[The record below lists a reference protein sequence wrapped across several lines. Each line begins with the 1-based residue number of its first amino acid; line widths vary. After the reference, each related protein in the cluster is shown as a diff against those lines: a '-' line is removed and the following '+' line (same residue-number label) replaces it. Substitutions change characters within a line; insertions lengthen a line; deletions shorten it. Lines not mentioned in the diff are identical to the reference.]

1 MQHRKKFVVL
11 FSVLALLVAVR
22 WSAPTFIENY
32 LNNHLLAEL
41 GDYRGSVD
49 DVSLTLWRGAMRVE
63 GLRIEKTVGRTWT
76 DFIVVPA
83 VDIAIAPGALFR
95 RIIRASVVVEAPVI
109 NFVDGDEQD
118 VQTGAGLRFEIEP
131 DPDAEPQFGF
141 ELEKLQVRNG
151 TIAFRN
157 FISDP
162 EVNLQLVDIHINGS
176 HLVVANESEKTGALE
191 LRARLLG
198 DSPLSVQARFD
209 PIDYRTFMLAAELS
223 LTDLSGLN
231 EFFEAYADLDFA
243 SGEGNMVLELQA
255 EDDMLTGYARPM
267 LENVEVIDWE
277 EGILEQLSEPFHLLR
292 EGALG
297 AILSVLTHPETGEV
311 ATEVE
316 FRGDVPE
323 TMDIDGWGAVF
334 TLMRNAFIESID
346 TDFEPETPLADEV
359 TGDVEEAEEDMS
371 EEEAGKNGEEE

>member
-1 MQHRKKFVVL
+1 MQHRKKLVVL
-11 FSVLALLVAVR
+11 FSVLALMVAVR

-32 LNNHLLAEL
+32 LNNNLLADL

-49 DVSLTLWRGAMRVE
+49 DVSLALWRGAMRVE
-63 GLRIEKTVGRTWT
+63 GVRIEKTAGRTWT

-95 RIIRASVVVEAPVI
+95 RIIRASVIVEDPII

-118 VQTGAGLRFEIEP
+118 VQTGAGLRFEVEP
-131 DPDAEPQFGF
+131 DPDAEPLFDF

-151 TIAFRN
+151 AIAFRN

-162 EVNLQLVDIHINGS
+162 EVNLQLLDININGH
-176 HLVVANESEKTGALE
+176 HLVVANEVEKTGALE
-191 LRARLLG
+191 LQARLLG
-198 DSPLSVQARFD
+198 DSPLSAQARFD

-311 ATEVE
+311 ATEVA
-316 FRGDVPE
+316 FSGDVPE

-334 TLMRNAFIESID
+334 TMMRNAFIESID

-359 TGDVEEAEEDMS
+359 TGDVEEADE
-371 EEEAGKNGEEE
+371 NGEEE